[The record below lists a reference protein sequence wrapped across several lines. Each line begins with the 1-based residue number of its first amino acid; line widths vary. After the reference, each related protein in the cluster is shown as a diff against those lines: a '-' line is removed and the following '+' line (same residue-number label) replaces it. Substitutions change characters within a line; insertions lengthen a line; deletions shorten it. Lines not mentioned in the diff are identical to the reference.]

1 MKKIHFNIS
10 NFSSILGGM
19 SGEGKNIDSYLNE
32 QISLSLNAMPSQT
45 FEEELLKRIS
55 IENEFR
61 KQDVKTDKLAKSF
74 MGTIVVSFI
83 VLLIFAGFLLN
94 KNSGESGGYL
104 VNALDMF
111 TVAIETV
118 SLQLTSILGFTLGPQ
133 SAAIV
138 LVLLVSIFL
147 YSMADKF
154 VFRKSPGK

>member
-1 MKKIHFNIS
+1 MP
-10 NFSSILGGM
+10 
-19 SGEGKNIDSYLNE
+19 DSCL
-32 QISLSLNAMPSQT
+32 I
-45 FEEELLKRIS
+45 RIV
-55 IENEFR
+55 ENR
-61 KQDVKTDKLAKSF
+61 
-74 MGTIVVSFI
+74 
-83 VLLIFAGFLLN
+83 
-94 KNSGESGGYL
+94 GYL

>member
-1 MKKIHFNIS
+1 
-10 NFSSILGGM
+10 M
-19 SGEGKNIDSYLNE
+19 SGERKNIDSYLNE
-32 QISLSLNAMPSQT
+32 QISISLNAMPSQT

-61 KQDVKTDKLAKSF
+61 KQDVKTDKIAKS
-74 MGTIVVSFI
+74 
-83 VLLIFAGFLLN
+83 LIATGVIAFLMLMTFVGFLLN
-94 KNSGESGGYL
+94 KGDGDSGRYVENS
-104 VNALDMF
+104 LDTF
-111 TVAIETV
+111 TNFIETA